1 MDKKFTTLILAAG
14 MGKRM
19 ESDLPKVL
27 HQLDNK
33 ALVEYVIDLARGVGS
48 DRIILII
55 GHKREL
61 VQEQTRLLDVEY
73 AVQAEQNG
81 TGHAVSMC
89 KDMLKDY
96 DGDVLVLSGDVP
108 LLTEQS
114 VREALEVHQ
123 ETDAAAT
130 VFTFAPEDPFGYGR
144 IIRGET
150 GEVLGIVEQK
160 DATDQQKAI
169 GEVNGGIY
177 FFKSAPLWEALSK
190 VSNKNASGEYYI
202 TDTVGLMRAEKH
214 RVSAYLVKD
223 PMEMSGVNSK
233 PQLAEL
239 EKYFLERRKR

>member
-1 MDKKFTTLILAAG
+1 MDKSFTTLILAAG

-19 ESDLPKVL
+19 ESNLPKVL
-27 HQLDNK
+27 HQLDHK
-33 ALVEYVIDLARGVGS
+33 SLVEYVIELARGVGS

-55 GHKREL
+55 GHEREM
-61 VQEQTRLLDVEY
+61 VQEHTRLLDVEY

-89 KDMLKDY
+89 KDLLKGY

-108 LLTEQS
+108 LLTEKS
-114 VREALEVHQ
+114 VREALDVH
-123 ETDAAAT
+123 EGTGAAAT
-130 VFTFAPEDPFGYGR
+130 VFTFAPDDPFGYGR
-144 IIRGET
+144 IVRGEA
-150 GEVLGIVEQK
+150 GEVLGIVEHK
-160 DATDQQKAI
+160 DATDEQKKI

-177 FFKSAPLWEALSK
+177 FFKSAPLWEALAK

-233 PQLAEL
+233 DQLAEL
-239 EKYFLERRKR
+239 EKYFLEHRK